1 MEKFLQGWRKNR
13 RAYTGPKVS
22 HRVWWLFD
30 WQLLL
35 RSVSFLS
42 PIAQA
47 MPNQLAVVAPDP
59 SPQSTFLV
67 LVNPAVFVETLGR
80 RSNKAY
86 LKLCGDGTFRFME
99 SGWIMLNISVLD
111 CHYSPVNGTYAF

>member
-22 HRVWWLFD
+22 HRV
-30 WQLLL
+30 
-35 RSVSFLS
+35 LS

-67 LVNPAVFVETLGR
+67 YPAVFVETLGR

-99 SGWIMLNISVLD
+99 GGWIMLNISVLD